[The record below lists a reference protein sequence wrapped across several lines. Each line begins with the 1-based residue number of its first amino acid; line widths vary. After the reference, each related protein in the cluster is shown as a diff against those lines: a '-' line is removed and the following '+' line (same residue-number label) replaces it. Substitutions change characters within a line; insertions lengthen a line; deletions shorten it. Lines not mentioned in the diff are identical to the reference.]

1 MITGNAPGRRIP
13 EIDRGGAAFK
23 QTMGPASFSEPTMNH
38 QSTTA
43 YFRPFPAHPQR
54 SHAPAL
60 AATLDRLADAEL
72 QHGHHAAAEHLAR
85 QAAAMR
91 EAAR

>member
-1 MITGNAPGRRIP
+1 VTTKPIKRHR
-13 EIDRGGAAFK
+13 
-23 QTMGPASFSEPTMNH
+23 PASPTSYTVN
-38 QSTTA
+38 
-43 YFRPFPAHPQR
+43 PAAR
-54 SHAPAL
+54 
-60 AATLDRLADAEL
+60 AAMLDRLADAEL

>member
-1 MITGNAPGRRIP
+1 MRHHGFIPTIAIPPRLASQPAPI
-13 EIDRGGAAFK
+13 
-23 QTMGPASFSEPTMNH
+23 QH
-38 QSTTA
+38 
-43 YFRPFPAHPQR
+43 

-60 AATLDRLADAEL
+60 AAALDRLADAEL

>member
-1 MITGNAPGRRIP
+1 MPSHSIAIP
-13 EIDRGGAAFK
+13 PRL
-23 QTMGPASFSEPTMNH
+23 AS
-38 QSTTA
+38 
-43 YFRPFPAHPQR
+43 YPAHIQR

-60 AATLDRLADAEL
+60 AAALDRLADAEL

>member
-1 MITGNAPGRRIP
+1 MSYHVAFPSNAIP
-13 EIDRGGAAFK
+13 PRL
-23 QTMGPASFSEPTMNH
+23 ASHPTH
-38 QSTTA
+38 I
-43 YFRPFPAHPQR
+43 QR

-60 AATLDRLADAEL
+60 AAALDRLADAEL

>member
-1 MITGNAPGRRIP
+1 MPVNP
-13 EIDRGGAAFK
+13 
-23 QTMGPASFSEPTMNH
+23 
-38 QSTTA
+38 TTA
-43 YFRPFPAHPQR
+43 HFRPARFPAHPQR

>member
-1 MITGNAPGRRIP
+1 MDNRHDAPGLTGLDRRRL
-13 EIDRGGAAFK
+13 DRGA
-23 QTMGPASFSEPTMNH
+23 
-38 QSTTA
+38 
-43 YFRPFPAHPQR
+43 
-54 SHAPAL
+54 AL

>member
-1 MITGNAPGRRIP
+1 MPHHVLFPTIAIPPRLAPH
-13 EIDRGGAAFK
+13 
-23 QTMGPASFSEPTMNH
+23 PAPI
-38 QSTTA
+38 
-43 YFRPFPAHPQR
+43 QR

-60 AATLDRLADAEL
+60 AAALDRLADAEL

>member
-1 MITGNAPGRRIP
+1 MPDHSIAIPPRLAP
-13 EIDRGGAAFK
+13 
-23 QTMGPASFSEPTMNH
+23 
-38 QSTTA
+38 
-43 YFRPFPAHPQR
+43 YPAHTHR

-60 AATLDRLADAEL
+60 AAALDRLADAEL

>member
-1 MITGNAPGRRIP
+1 MKHTHHQPTATPVRLAPHSVP
-13 EIDRGGAAFK
+13 V
-23 QTMGPASFSEPTMNH
+23 H
-38 QSTTA
+38 
-43 YFRPFPAHPQR
+43 R
-54 SHAPAL
+54 SYDPAL